1 MALANATFEEILDDL
16 SSRFVINVPEEELA
30 SVERICFQIEQA
42 HWFYE
47 DFVREQKPELQSFSL
62 KNFSAKIFQH
72 CPLLRQWEH
81 EHERAFADFMQ
92 YKIRIPVCG
101 AIILNE
107 RLDKCLL
114 VKGWSSKSGWGFP
127 KGKINKDE
135 ENSICAAREVLE
147 ETGFDITPYL
157 EPENYI
163 EITLREQRIRLYII
177 CGVSEDSEFIP
188 RTRKEISQIAWYKL
202 TELPTYKIEK
212 KPVNGTKSDTDGG
225 RHKGVTSNKINGS
238 RFYMVVPF
246 VSKLRHFV
254 SQRRKYHDTR
264 NSQYQVTP
272 AAYNSSC

>member
-1 MALANATFEEILDDL
+1 MTTTTMALAKLSFEDILDDL

-47 DFVREQKPELQSFSL
+47 DFVREQRPELPSFSL

-72 CPLLRQWEH
+72 CPLLRQWEN

-135 ENSICAAREVLE
+135 ENDICAAREVLE
-147 ETGFDITPYL
+147 ETGFDITPYI
-157 EPENYI
+157 EPQNFL

-177 CGVSEDSEFIP
+177 CGVPENSEFIP
-188 RTRKEISQIAWYKL
+188 RTRKEISQIAWFKL
-202 TELPTYKIEK
+202 TELPTYKVEK
-212 KPVNGTKSDTDGG
+212 KSANGAKSDSEAS
-225 RHKGVTSNKINGS
+225 RQKGISPNKLNGN

-246 VSKLRHFV
+246 VRYEIDQSHL
-254 SQRRKYHDTR
+254 
-264 NSQYQVTP
+264 
-272 AAYNSSC
+272 